1 MVTSAQAQLEN
12 TVPPCPQGLCI
23 SRADFLRTDFTV
35 DKFFIEQSIR
45 ETPLDNLRDDLGL
58 YLKVLRSSMIELI
71 NQDYADFVNLSTNL
85 VGLDGG
91 ILALQEPLSEFNGTI
106 STVNNDICSS
116 LDVVRRGLAKQKGFR
131 EDREVL
137 ASLRDTSHAI
147 ARLERVVAGEIGVD
161 SAERLATEINQV
173 QFAVWRLGECKLVQ
187 EQYKPRLEVV
197 CDKLNSWLDSALLDE
212 IQGEGEELARLR
224 RVYSSIGRVEAAE
237 CVVRENVVRPSVSS
251 ILEVAHGGG
260 EVDLEEICSKLLSI
274 LKKELGGLL
283 SPSLDSRSLTGSSEG
298 FNFLENSFWPEVVEQ
313 WLASLN
319 NISSAS
325 LPSAFHKNYT
335 ISLAFL
341 ASVEEHC
348 RTEESL
354 EKLRGCESTT
364 AFLAAWNLPLYFQI
378 RFQEVARP
386 LEETF
391 GKSLAQVQGK
401 QVDSLAESP
410 KLEATV
416 QLIAAVNNCFSPSIF
431 IRPLAGRFLK
441 LALQCIARYKVWA
454 EKAIEQFGKG
464 GDDADVESSK
474 KKKEEEAG
482 MKRSS
487 TSTNLSKEKEETLKK
502 STSAQGL
509 ADVKDTRVT
518 LDQVILLHS
527 DIDLLLPL
535 LNSCIASH
543 LRLTLPDLNHS
554 EPLSAV
560 SEAISSLS
568 SLPPLISEALVRS
581 ITANPLKQL
590 KGVLEIPR
598 MYRRTN
604 REPPRKPCPYV
615 VNISTSLIT
624 FASSNPHTALA
635 SWLIQAKEVI
645 LAAYQE
651 QVSDVLGNVSKM
663 EESLRKLKKVRER
676 QETREAKPGLSDDDK
691 IRLQLYVDVHFLLGK
706 LTEIGAIKEGCESQ
720 ENIANVVD
728 EPVAKFI
735 KDVQNI

>member
-23 SRADFLRTDFTV
+23 SRADFLRSDFTV

-106 STVNNDICSS
+106 GNVNSEICSS
-116 LDVVRRGLAKQKGFR
+116 LDVVRQGLAKQKGFR

-137 ASLRDTSHAI
+137 ASLRDTSLAI
-147 ARLERVVAGEIGVD
+147 TRLERVVAGDVGVD

-187 EQYKPRLEVV
+187 EQYKPRLEAV

-212 IQGEGEELARLR
+212 IQGEGSELVRLR

-237 CVVRENVVRPSVSS
+237 SVVRESVVRPSVTS
-251 ILEVAHGGG
+251 ILETAQGGG
-260 EVDLEEICSKLLSI
+260 DVDLEQICSKLLDI
-274 LKKELGGLL
+274 LKKDLGGLL
-283 SPSLDSRSLTGSSEG
+283 SPNPDSRSLTNCTEG
-298 FNFLENSFWPEVVEQ
+298 FNFLEHSYWPEVVEQ
-313 WLASLN
+313 WLTNLTQ
-319 NISSAS
+319 ISSAS
-325 LPSAFHKNYT
+325 LPSSFHQNYT
-335 ISLAFL
+335 TSLAFL

-348 RTEESL
+348 RSEESL
-354 EKLRGCESTT
+354 EKLRGSQATSD
-364 AFLAAWNLPLYFQI
+364 FLAAWNLPLYFQI

-386 LEETF
+386 LEDAF
-391 GKSLAQVQGK
+391 DKNLIQAKQGE
-401 QVDSLAESP
+401 QSDGP

-416 QLIAAVNNCFSPSIF
+416 QLISAVNNCFSPSIF
-431 IRPLAGRFLK
+431 LRPLAGRFLK
-441 LALQCIARYKVWA
+441 LSLQCVARYRVWA
-454 EKAIEQFGKG
+454 EKAIQTFDKVKG
-464 GDDADVESSK
+464 EDEVDEEK
-474 KKKEEEAG
+474 KKKEEEGG

-487 TSTNLSKEKEETLKK
+487 TSTSLTKEKGEPLKK
-502 STSAQGL
+502 STSAQAL
-509 ADVKDTRVT
+509 ADVKDTRAT
-518 LDQVILLHS
+518 LGQVILLHS
-527 DIDLLLPL
+527 DLELLLPL
-535 LNSCIASH
+535 LHSCIASH

-560 SEAISSLS
+560 SEAISSVS
-568 SLPPLISEALVRS
+568 SLLPLINDALVRT
-581 ITANPLKQL
+581 ITVGPLKQI

-615 VNISTSLIT
+615 VNISTSLAT
-624 FASSNPHTALA
+624 FASSNPHTSLA
-635 SWLIQAKEVI
+635 GWLRQAKEVI

-651 QVSDVLGNVSKM
+651 QVSDVLGNVAKM

-706 LTEIGAIKEGCESQ
+706 LHELGAIDQGEKTQES
-720 ENIANVVD
+720 IANVVD
-728 EPVAKFI
+728 VAVANFI
-735 KDVQNI
+735 KDVQNL

>member
-23 SRADFLRTDFTV
+23 SRADFLRSDFTV

-106 STVNNDICSS
+106 GTVNNEICSS
-116 LDVVRRGLAKQKGFR
+116 LDVVRKGLAKQKEFR

-147 ARLERVVAGEIGVD
+147 TRLERVVAGDVGVD

-187 EQYKPRLEVV
+187 EQYKPRLEAV

-212 IQGEGEELARLR
+212 IQGEGCELFRLR

-237 CVVRENVVRPSVSS
+237 CVVRESVVRPSVTS
-251 ILEVAHGGG
+251 ILEAAQVGGDI
-260 EVDLEEICSKLLSI
+260 DLGQICSKLLGI

-283 SPSLDSRSLTGSSEG
+283 SPNPDSRSLTGCTEG
-298 FNFLENSFWPEVVEQ
+298 FNFLENSYWPEVVEQ
-313 WLASLN
+313 WLANLTQ
-319 NISSAS
+319 ISSAS
-325 LPSAFHKNYT
+325 LPSAFHQNYT
-335 ISLAFL
+335 TSLTFL

-348 RTEESL
+348 RSEESL
-354 EKLRGCESTT
+354 EKLRGSEATS

-386 LEETF
+386 LEEAFDKNLIQAKLGETSN
-391 GKSLAQVQGK
+391 G
-401 QVDSLAESP
+401 P

-416 QLIAAVNNCFSPSIF
+416 QLIAAVNNCFSSSIF
-431 IRPLAGRFLK
+431 LRPLAGRFLK
-441 LALQCIARYKVWA
+441 LALQCVARYRVWA
-454 EKAIEQFGKG
+454 VKAIQTFNKVKG
-464 GDDADVESSK
+464 EDEADDESLK
-474 KKKEEEAG
+474 KKKEEEVG

-487 TSTNLSKEKEETLKK
+487 TSTSLSKEKGEPLKK
-502 STSAQGL
+502 STSAQAL
-509 ADVKDTRVT
+509 AEMKETTRVT
-518 LDQVILLHS
+518 LGQVILLHS
-527 DIDLLLPL
+527 DLELLLPL
-535 LNSCIASH
+535 LQSCIASH

-560 SEAISSLS
+560 SEAISSVS
-568 SLPPLISEALVRS
+568 SLLPLINDALVCT
-581 ITANPLKQL
+581 ITAGPLKQI

-615 VNISTSLIT
+615 VNISTSLAT
-624 FASSNPHTALA
+624 FASSNPHTGLA
-635 SWLIQAKEVI
+635 EWLRQAKEV
-645 LAAYQE
+645 LLVAYQE
-651 QVSDVLGNVSKM
+651 QVSDVLGNVAKM

-691 IRLQLYVDVHFLLGK
+691 IRLQLYVDVHFLLKK
-706 LTEIGAIKEGCESQ
+706 LHEIGAIEKDAKTQES
-720 ENIANVVD
+720 IAYVVD
-728 EPVAKFI
+728 VAVANFI
-735 KDVQNI
+735 KDVQNL

>member
-23 SRADFLRTDFTV
+23 SRADFLRSDFTV

-106 STVNNDICSS
+106 GIVNSEICSS
-116 LDVVRRGLAKQKGFR
+116 LDVVRKGLAKQKGFR

-137 ASLRDTSHAI
+137 ASLRDTSQAI
-147 ARLERVVAGEIGVD
+147 ARLERVVAGDVGVD

-187 EQYKPRLEVV
+187 EQYKPRLEAV

-212 IQGEGEELARLR
+212 IQGEGSELFRLR

-237 CVVRENVVRPSVSS
+237 SVVRESVVRSCVAS
-251 ILEVAHGGG
+251 ILEAAQVGGDI
-260 EVDLEEICSKLLSI
+260 DLEQICSKLLGI

-283 SPSLDSRSLTGSSEG
+283 SPNPDSRSLTGCTEG
-298 FNFLENSFWPEVVEQ
+298 FNFLENSYWPEVVEQ
-313 WLASLN
+313 WLATLTQ
-319 NISSAS
+319 ISSAS
-325 LPSAFHKNYT
+325 LPSSFHSSYT
-335 ISLAFL
+335 TSLAFL
-341 ASVEEHC
+341 TSVEEHC
-348 RTEESL
+348 RSEESL
-354 EKLRGCESTT
+354 EKLRGSQATS

-386 LEETF
+386 LEEVFDKNLMQAT
-391 GKSLAQVQGK
+391 QGETA
-401 QVDSLAESP
+401 DGP

-431 IRPLAGRFLK
+431 LRPLAGRFLK
-441 LALQCIARYKVWA
+441 LALQCIARYRVWA
-454 EKAIEQFGKG
+454 EKAIQIFDNVKG
-464 GDDADVESSK
+464 ENEVGDESLK
-474 KKKEEEAG
+474 KKREEEGG

-487 TSTNLSKEKEETLKK
+487 TSTSLSKEKGEPLKK
-502 STSAQGL
+502 STSAQAL
-509 ADVKDTRVT
+509 ADVKETRVT
-518 LDQVILLHS
+518 LSQVILLHS
-527 DIDLLLPL
+527 DLELLLPL
-535 LNSCIASH
+535 LHSCIASH
-543 LRLTLPDLNHS
+543 LRITLPDLNHS

-560 SEAISSLS
+560 SEAISSVS
-568 SLPPLISEALVRS
+568 SLLPLINDALVRT
-581 ITANPLKQL
+581 ITASPLKQI

-615 VNISTSLIT
+615 VNISTSLAT
-624 FASSNPHTALA
+624 FASSNTHTGLA
-635 SWLIQAKEVI
+635 GWLRQAKDV
-645 LAAYQE
+645 LLVAYQE
-651 QVSDVLGNVSKM
+651 QVSDVLGNVAKM

-691 IRLQLYVDVHFLLGK
+691 IRLQLYVDVHFLLEK
-706 LTEIGAIKEGCESQ
+706 LREIGAIDQDVKTQES
-720 ENIANVVD
+720 ISNVVD
-728 EPVAKFI
+728 VAVANFI
-735 KDVQNI
+735 KDVQNL